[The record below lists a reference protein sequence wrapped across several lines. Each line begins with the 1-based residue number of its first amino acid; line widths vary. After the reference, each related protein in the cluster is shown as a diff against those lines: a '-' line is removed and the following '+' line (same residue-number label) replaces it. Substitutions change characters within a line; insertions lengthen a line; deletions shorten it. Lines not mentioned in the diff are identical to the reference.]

1 MTTELLTVE
10 CLRNAAKKTLD
21 FTPALDHIM
30 GQADGRYTRGSKA
43 GRLYCCGKPE
53 AVPWRYGPYMAVT
66 LDDVR
71 KVAQLAR
78 LSFSPEEERRL
89 IDDLNRMLDYVAALD
104 ELDTSN
110 VAPTAHVLPITN
122 VFRNDRERPSL
133 SQEEALANAPSS
145 GHGHFR
151 VPRVID

>member
-1 MTTELLTVE
+1 
-10 CLRNAAKKTLD
+10 
-21 FTPALDHIM
+21 
-30 GQADGRYTRGSKA
+30 
-43 GRLYCCGKPE
+43 
-53 AVPWRYGPYMAVT
+53 MAVT
-66 LDDVR
+66 LADVR

-78 LSFSPEEERRL
+78 LEFGPDEERRL

-104 ELDTSN
+104 ELDTTN

-122 VFRNDRERPSL
+122 VFRTDRVRPSL
-133 SQEEALANAPSS
+133 SQVEALANAPSS

>member
-1 MTTELLTVE
+1 
-10 CLRNAAKKTLD
+10 
-21 FTPALDHIM
+21 
-30 GQADGRYTRGSKA
+30 
-43 GRLYCCGKPE
+43 
-53 AVPWRYGPYMAVT
+53 MAVT